1 MLSMAGLLC
10 SSSSEAQKE
19 GPGPQDLWWSRP
31 EGHPS
36 SPRDRMTPAGG
47 PQHLHPRLHG
57 DKSPMDSQGNSSS
70 EAWYHRGLCMGAG
83 SPETDTYQYCDPSM
97 SPPLH
102 PSKRHAPN
110 PPPISNQA
118 TKGKRPKKGM
128 ATAKQRLSKI
138 LKISRH
144 SRVFV

>member
-1 MLSMAGLLC
+1 
-10 SSSSEAQKE
+10 
-19 GPGPQDLWWSRP
+19 
-31 EGHPS
+31 
-36 SPRDRMTPAGG
+36 
-47 PQHLHPRLHG
+47 
-57 DKSPMDSQGNSSS
+57 MDSQGNSGS
-70 EAWYHRGLCMGAG
+70 EAWDGRGLSSSSAGAR
-83 SPETDTYQYCDPSM
+83 SPETDSYQYCDPAL

-138 LKISRH
+138 LKINRH
-144 SRVFV
+144 NRVFV